1 MTCIYCTN
9 PYYHTITEVTYMYV
23 CFHSNAYQSKVSF
36 SEQLSVTNS
45 IILLTILYIQPI
57 ILLIVIQVTI
67 QGGMISVYLCRYC
80 VRCNKQQ
87 LLGKSCLGII

>member
-9 PYYHTITEVTYMYV
+9 RYYHTITEVTYMYV

-67 QGGMISVYLCRYC
+67 QGAWYLSVFADI
-80 VRCNKQQ
+80 V
-87 LLGKSCLGII
+87 